1 MKNIDDIDLKILSIL
16 KNDSRTP
23 YTKIAEELKISE
35 AAVRKRI
42 EKLKNEGIIKKFTI
56 EVDLGEKVQVL
67 ILISVLP
74 SYPNPTIAQA
84 IRKING
90 IEQVYEVAGEV
101 DIIAI
106 ASGRNIHEINR
117 YIDDIRKI
125 EGIAKTSS
133 MIVLRSWI

>member
-1 MKNIDDIDLKILSIL
+1 MKNLDEIDLKIISIL

-23 YTKIAEELKISE
+23 YTKIAEELHISE
-35 AAVRKRI
+35 AAVRKRV

-56 EVDLGEKVQVL
+56 EVDLGERIQAL

-84 IRKING
+84 IKKING
-90 IEQVYEVAGEV
+90 IEKVYEVAGEV

-106 ASGRNIHEINR
+106 ASGRSIHEINK

-133 MIVLRSWI
+133 MIVLRSWA

>member
-23 YTKIAEELKISE
+23 YTKIAEELNISE

-42 EKLKNEGIIKKFTI
+42 EKLRNEGVIKKFTI
-56 EVDLGEKVQVL
+56 EVDLGERVQAL

-84 IRKING
+84 IKKING

-106 ASGRNIHEINR
+106 ASGRNIQEINR